1 MMNNLSKSTMSP
13 VKESSPKK
21 QVEVEEKWEV
31 RPCGMLVQKRDP
43 DSGLGSPARVPTIRV
58 KVKYAGVYHEVY
70 ISSQA
75 TFGEVKKLVSA
86 KTGLHPDDQKIL
98 FKDRERDSK
107 AFLDTA
113 GVKDRS
119 KLTLLDDPEARAR
132 RLLELRRTEKADKAS
147 KSISRV
153 SLEVDRL
160 ATKVSALE
168 TIVNK
173 GQKVVES
180 DVIRLTEL
188 LMNELLKLDAIV
200 AEGDIKEKRK
210 FQVKR
215 VQKFVELLD
224 AIKAKNSRPTSNSQ
238 TNQQQP
244 QPKSQPLNHQYSKDS
259 NMPPKPQSRRTTDSS
274 LRPKPQTQYSNGLH
288 LPPKSEPENDNV
300 SHLPLKMPPKYY
312 NGSHLQSKAQQQHNN
327 DSHTQ
332 PPPPWEQYDLL
343 SSMPST
349 SSATSTTTMASMPT
363 PRYDW
368 ELF

>member
-1 MMNNLSKSTMSP
+1 
-13 VKESSPKK
+13 
-21 QVEVEEKWEV
+21 
-31 RPCGMLVQKRDP
+31 VQKRDP
-43 DSGLGSPARVPTIRV
+43 DSGLGSPVRVPTIRV
-58 KVKYAGVYHEVY
+58 KVKYAGVSHEVY

-75 TFGEVKKLVSA
+75 TFGELKKLVSE
-86 KTGLHPDDQKIL
+86 KISLHPDDQKIL
-98 FKDRERDSK
+98 FKDKERSSK

-119 KLTLLDDPEARAR
+119 KLTVLDDPEARAR

-153 SLEVDRL
+153 SHEVDRL
-160 ATKVSALE
+160 AAKVSALE

-200 AEGDIKEKRK
+200 GEGDIKEKRK

-215 VQKFVELLD
+215 VQKYVEILD
-224 AIKAKNSRPTSNSQ
+224 AIKAKNSKPQSNGQ
-238 TNQQQP
+238 TNQQQQ
-244 QPKSQPLNHQYSKDS
+244 QPKQQPQTYQYNKDS
-259 NMPPKPQSRRTTDSS
+259 NLPPKPQSQRTTVSS
-274 LRPKPQTQYSNGLH
+274 LRPKPQAQYSNGSHLQQKSEPGDDSVSRPPLK
-288 LPPKSEPENDNV
+288 LPPKF
-300 SHLPLKMPPKYY
+300 Y
-312 NGSHLQSKAQQQHNN
+312 NGSHLQTKAQLQHNN

-349 SSATSTTTMASMPT
+349 SSATSTTTIASMPA

>member
-1 MMNNLSKSTMSP
+1 
-13 VKESSPKK
+13 
-21 QVEVEEKWEV
+21 
-31 RPCGMLVQKRDP
+31 
-43 DSGLGSPARVPTIRV
+43 V
-58 KVKYAGVYHEVY
+58 KVKYAGIPHEVY

-75 TFGEVKKLVSA
+75 TFGELKKLVSE
-86 KTGLHPDDQKIL
+86 KISLHPDDQKIL
-98 FKDRERDSK
+98 FKDKERSSK
-107 AFLDTA
+107 AFLDIA

-119 KLTLLDDPEARAR
+119 KLTVLDDPEARSR

-147 KSISRV
+147 KSISCV
-153 SLEVDRL
+153 SHEVDRL
-160 ATKVSALE
+160 AAKVSALE

-200 AEGDIKEKRK
+200 GEGDIKEKRK

-215 VQKFVELLD
+215 VQKYVEILD
-224 AIKAKNSRPTSNSQ
+224 AIKAKNSKPQSNGQ
-238 TNQQQP
+238 TNQQQQQQ
-244 QPKSQPLNHQYSKDS
+244 QPKQQPQTYQYNKDS
-259 NMPPKPQSRRTTDSS
+259 NLPPKPQSQRTTISS
-274 LRPKPQTQYSNGLH
+274 LRPKPQAQYSNGSH
-288 LPPKSEPENDNV
+288 LQQKSEPENDSV
-300 SHLPLKMPPKYY
+300 SRPPLKLPPKFY
-312 NGSHLQSKAQQQHNN
+312 NGSHLQTKAQLQHNN

-349 SSATSTTTMASMPT
+349 SSATSTTTIASMPA